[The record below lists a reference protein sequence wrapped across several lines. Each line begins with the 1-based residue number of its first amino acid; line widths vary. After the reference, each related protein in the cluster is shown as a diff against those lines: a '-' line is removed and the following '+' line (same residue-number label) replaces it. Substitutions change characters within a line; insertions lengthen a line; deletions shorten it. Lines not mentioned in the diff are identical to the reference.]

1 MIFDALALR
10 IASAE
15 TIFLLAAVVGYGLL
29 TRSSP
34 YRTPNFAGRIELRIE
49 EEAQRKTVRLLLPI
63 TIGRSDDA
71 QLRLN
76 DPHAS
81 RLHAL
86 IDVEEGTAFVEDLGS
101 RNGTRVNARPI
112 SGRTALAPGD
122 DIRVGRARIVFS
134 GEVPWT

>member
-1 MIFDALALR
+1 MNLDALGLR
-10 IASAE
+10 IGSTE
-15 TIFLLAAVVGYGLL
+15 TLILLAVVVGFAFF

-34 YRTPNFAGRIELRIE
+34 YRRPLFAGRIELRVE
-49 EEAQRKTVRLLLPI
+49 EESQRKTVRLPLPI

-81 RLHAL
+81 RLHAF
-86 IDVEEGTAFVEDLGS
+86 IDVEEGTPFVEDLGS

-112 SGRTALAPGD
+112 SGRTTLAPGD
-122 DIRVGRARIVFS
+122 DIRVGRAKIVFS

>member
-1 MIFDALALR
+1 MKFDALALR
-10 IASAE
+10 IFSLE
-15 TIFLLAAVVGYGLL
+15 TLTAFAGVVAYALF
-29 TRSSP
+29 TRRSS
-34 YRTPNFAGRIELRIE
+34 RVAPNFAGRLELRVE
-49 EEAQRKTVRLLLPI
+49 EEHQRKTVRLPLPI

-71 QLRLN
+71 QLRLS

-112 SGRTALAPGD
+112 SGRTPLVPGD
-122 DIRVGRARIVFS
+122 DIRVGRAKIVFS